1 MKHGILV
8 FAALS
13 VLVAFVTG
21 CAGSPEPAPE
31 PSQEPAGQ
39 ESEAIVSDAP
49 EAEEQPAEATSTEQS
64 PSPDTSDAAP
74 LNETESA
81 ITLRPGVGSFSPE
94 HSDAQRF
101 FIDGAANQPIASWS
115 FVVNDA
121 DGAVVSRQSDSG
133 APPEVVEW
141 DGTTA
146 DGTAPEGR
154 YTTTL
159 TVTYDDGSERRVTT
173 SPFLVDMT
181 VPQPSF
187 RLSGVPFTPDGDGVR
202 DELVITID
210 AEDASPI
217 SAWLFEIQTLDGRT
231 LARFND
237 SSDVPRT
244 ARWNGRPGGGFVV
257 ASGDEYRIVGGVRD
271 EAGNEGRTETS
282 FIVGAMTEQYRGR
295 PRIVLPSI
303 QFPADSARIEEAPPE
318 AQRRFEEV
326 LDRLARILSSTDQR
340 ILIEGHANATRFRG
354 GNPDPAE
361 QQTELIPLSRARAE
375 VVRNALI
382 QRGIAADRLEIDGVG
397 AGDPVVPFSDRER
410 VVRNRRIEF
419 YVVR

>member
-1 MKHGILV
+1 MKYRLFLFPLVLV
-8 FAALS
+8 FAAFL
-13 VLVAFVTG
+13 AG
-21 CAGSPEPAPE
+21 CAGTPEATPEQPPEPA
-31 PSQEPAGQ
+31 AQ
-39 ESEAIVSDAP
+39 ESEEPATETPA
-49 EAEEQPAEATSTEQS
+49 AEEQPAETASPEQS
-64 PSPDTSDAAP
+64 PATDTGETAP

-81 ITLRPGVGSFSPE
+81 ITLRAGTGSFSPE

-115 FVVNDA
+115 FVVTDA
-121 DGAVVSRQSDSG
+121 NGTVVSEQSGAG

-141 DGTTA
+141 DGSTA

-159 TVTYDDGSERRVTT
+159 TVVYDDGSERSVTT
-173 SPFLVDMT
+173 NPFLVDMT
-181 VPQPSF
+181 IPRPSF

-202 DELVITID
+202 DELIITID

-217 SAWLFEIQTLDGRT
+217 TDWLFQIQTPEGRV

-257 ASGDEYRIVGGVRD
+257 SSGDEYRIVGGVRD

-282 FIVGAMTEQYRGR
+282 FVVGAMTEQYRGR

-303 QFPADSARIEEAPPE
+303 QFPANSARIEEASVE
-318 AQRRFEEV
+318 ARQRFEEV
-326 LDRLARILSSTDQR
+326 IDRLARILSSTDQR
-340 ILIEGHANATRFRG
+340 VLIEGHANATRFRG
-354 GNPDPAE
+354 AEPDPAE
-361 QQTELIPLSRARAE
+361 QRTELIPLSRARAE
-375 VVRNALI
+375 VVRNALVA
-382 QRGIAADRLEIDGVG
+382 RGIGANRLEIDGVG
-397 AGDPVVPFSDRER
+397 AGDPVVDFSATDR
-410 VVRNRRIEF
+410 VRNRRIEF
-419 YVVR
+419 YVIR